1 MWFLLLERR
10 TNTFLFFVISK
21 MFLRGVDNKMSFIE
35 VKNIKKNFKVPE
47 KQTGKFSVIKN
58 FFNRKY
64 KYIKAIDD
72 ISFSIKKGEIVGYIG
87 PNGAGKSTTIKML
100 SGILVPDAGQI
111 VIDKL
116 MPWKDRCKYVSEIG
130 VVFGQRSQ
138 LWWDIPAIDS
148 FELLKDI
155 YKIPDEKYDKNLK
168 ELIEL
173 LNLKDIINIPVR
185 QLSLGSRMRC
195 EIAASLL
202 HSPKILFLDEPTI
215 GLDAIS
221 KKIVRDFIKKL
232 NKKTNVTVI
241 LTTHDMSDIEALA
254 KRIILIGKGKLLYD
268 GTLRHL
274 QKNYDY
280 LRNIKVKTKD
290 KIELKRNYI
299 VKQRNDKEEIE
310 FVIDIRK
317 VEISDFIKLLSSKI
331 SIIDIEIDSGN
342 IDDLIIRLYEEY
354 KI

>member
-1 MWFLLLERR
+1 ME
-10 TNTFLFFVISK
+10 
-21 MFLRGVDNKMSFIE
+21 GVDKMSFIE
-35 VKNIKKNFKVPE
+35 VKNINKTFKVPE
-47 KQTGKFSVIKN
+47 KEKGKLSVLKS

-64 KYIKAIDD
+64 KYIKAINN

-87 PNGAGKSTTIKML
+87 PNGAGKSTTIKIL
-100 SGILVPDAGQI
+100 SGILVPDSGNV

-116 MPWKDRCKYVSEIG
+116 VPYKNRREYVSNIG

-148 FELLKDI
+148 FNLLKDI
-155 YKIPDEKYDKNLK
+155 YKIPDDKYNKNLN

-232 NKKTNVTVI
+232 NKKNKVTVI
-241 LTTHDMSDIEALA
+241 LTTHDMADIEALA
-254 KRIILIGKGKLLYD
+254 KRIILIGKGEVLYD
-268 GTLRHL
+268 GTLSNL

-280 LRNIKVKTKD
+280 LRKIKVKTKD
-290 KIELKRNYI
+290 KIKIKRNYI
-299 VKQRNDKEEIE
+299 VDEKNTKDGIE
-310 FVIDIRK
+310 FTIDIRK

-331 SIIDIEIDSGN
+331 SIIDIDIDSGN
-342 IDDLIIRLYEEY
+342 IDDLIVRLYEEY